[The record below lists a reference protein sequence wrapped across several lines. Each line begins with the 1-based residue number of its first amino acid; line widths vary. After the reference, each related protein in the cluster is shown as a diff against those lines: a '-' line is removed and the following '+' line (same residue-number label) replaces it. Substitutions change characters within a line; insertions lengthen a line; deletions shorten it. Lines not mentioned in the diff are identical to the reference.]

1 MSDTPANLKIEKIP
15 KQLIVDRIQA
25 QLSQYDR
32 APFQKPLAMAL
43 ANAPGHKHWRD
54 MAKADPDKWA
64 RAVAQL
70 AKTAGFAEVKENRN
84 IGVDPEKLA
93 KELTAR
99 FGHTKARELITA
111 AGLPASLIPV
121 ITIDHDSQEVISDT
135 A

>member
-1 MSDTPANLKIEKIP
+1 MPDTPKALQLPKIP
-15 KQLIVDRIQA
+15 KKLIVERIQA
-25 QLSQYDR
+25 QLSRYER

-64 RAVAQL
+64 RAVSQL
-70 AKTAGFAEVKENRN
+70 AKTAGFAEVKEIRKSSD
-84 IGVDPEKLA
+84 DPEKLA

-99 FGHTKARELITA
+99 FGHTKARELIAA

-121 ITIDHDSQEVISDT
+121 ITIDNDSQKVLPT
-135 A
+135 

>member
-1 MSDTPANLKIEKIP
+1 MPDTSENLKIQKIP

-25 QLSQYDR
+25 QLSRYER
-32 APFQKPLAMAL
+32 APFQQPLAMAL

-54 MAKADPDKWA
+54 LAKSDPDKWA
-64 RAVAQL
+64 RSVSTL
-70 AKTAGFAEVKENRN
+70 AKSAGFAEVKEVRKSSD
-84 IGVDPEKLA
+84 DPQKLA

-99 FGHTKARELITA
+99 FGHTRARELITA

-121 ITIDHDSQEVISDT
+121 ITIDNDSQKVV